1 MNSNNQQTILV
12 ADDENDNLVLV
23 SLWLQNLG
31 YRVVTAVNG
40 EAAIEIVNIARPQL
54 VLMDIAMPVMDGLH
68 ATRQLRSRAELN
80 ELPVI
85 FITAFDSPDFR
96 QKASDAGG
104 DGYLTKPIDFDR
116 LSNLILTLLP
126 KETAKPEAATED
138 SKGVISDTTGNLDPR
153 FMLWR
158 MFCAENKIPLDTLPS
173 ELNKEMN
180 RKWRE
185 LKKVRR
191 RPLFKF

>member
-40 EAAIEIVNIARPQL
+40 EAAVEIVNIARPQL
-54 VLMDIAMPVMDGLH
+54 VLMDIAMPVMDGLD

-126 KETAKPEAATED
+126 KETAKPAAATED